1 MAAVARLHHVT
12 RAAVHETAKR
22 WDWASRAAAWDEHQ
36 ALQASPVPQRLR
48 QAASSEPLAILMS
61 DEARDAE
68 RQFMALVEQFRS
80 AVEALGRDQLQTAR
94 AMTAVS
100 RRSVARLLE
109 DGRTLSARDLPS
121 FVNSTV
127 NLAAAA
133 QASWAKSLGVDALL
147 DRLESSMQAMDAAV
161 VEPMNADH

>member
-1 MAAVARLHHVT
+1 MARLHQVT
-12 RAAVHETAKR
+12 RSAVHETAKR

-36 ALQASPVPQRLR
+36 VLQVNHVPQRIQ
-48 QAASSEPLAILMS
+48 QAASSAPLATLVT
-61 DEARDAE
+61 DDAREAE

-109 DGRTLSARDLPS
+109 DGRSLSARDLPA

-127 NLAAAA
+127 NLATAA
-133 QASWAKSLGVDALL
+133 QGTWAKSIGVNALL
-147 DRLESSMQAMDAAV
+147 DRLESSLAAMDASV
-161 VEPMNADH
+161 VEQMQGGD